1 MQIDPNRDS
10 PHEVLGVETFVQI
23 APNIAAMLLI
33 LLGGA
38 ALLFPKTMAA
48 FVGIQPI
55 APVGISEIRSTL
67 GSFFLGLGA
76 TCLWLQSAD
85 AFTVLGVASLG
96 AAIVRLLSSLFDHS
110 VTIKNIG
117 GVVAEALLGALF
129 LLSWVWQV

>member
-1 MQIDPNRDS
+1 M
-10 PHEVLGVETFVQI
+10 ETITLI
-23 APNIAAMLLI
+23 APNIAAALLM

-38 ALLFPKTMAA
+38 ALLFPKTIAA

-96 AAIVRLLSSLFDHS
+96 AAAVRLLSSLFDRS

-117 GVVAEALLGALF
+117 GVVAEALLGVLF
-129 LLSWVWQV
+129 LLSWGWNA

>member
-1 MQIDPNRDS
+1 
-10 PHEVLGVETFVQI
+10 VETIASI
-23 APNIAAMLLI
+23 APNIAATLLM

-48 FVGIQPI
+48 FVDIQPV

-76 TCLWLQSAD
+76 TCLWLQSAA

-96 AAIVRLLSSLFDHS
+96 AASVRLASSLFDRS
-110 VTIKNIG
+110 ITIKNIG
-117 GVVAEALLGALF
+117 GVVAEALLSVLF
-129 LLSWVWQV
+129 LLSWGSSF

>member
-1 MQIDPNRDS
+1 MP
-10 PHEVLGVETFVQI
+10 VETLIQI
-23 APNIAAMLLI
+23 APNLAAVLLM

-38 ALLFPKTMAA
+38 ALFFPKTMAA
-48 FVGIQPI
+48 FVGLGPI

-96 AAIVRLLSSLFDHS
+96 AALVRLLSSIIDRSITL
-110 VTIKNIG
+110 KNIG
-117 GVVAEALLGALF
+117 GVVAETFLGALF
-129 LLSWVWQV
+129 LFSQIWQA

>member
-1 MQIDPNRDS
+1 MEPFT
-10 PHEVLGVETFVQI
+10 HI
-23 APNIAAMLLI
+23 APNLAATLLM

-48 FVGIQPI
+48 FVGLQPI
-55 APVGISEIRSTL
+55 ESVGISEIRSTL
-67 GSFFLGLGA
+67 GSFFLGLGG

-85 AFTVLGVASLG
+85 AFTVLGIASLG
-96 AAIVRLLSSLFDHS
+96 AALVRLLSSLFDRS

-129 LLSWVWQV
+129 LLSWQ

>member
-1 MQIDPNRDS
+1 M
-10 PHEVLGVETFVQI
+10 VLGV
-23 APNIAAMLLI
+23 
-33 LLGGA
+33 A

-55 APVGISEIRSTL
+55 TPVGVSEIRSTL
-67 GSFFLGLGA
+67 GSFFIGLGA

-96 AAIVRLLSSLFDHS
+96 AAMVRLLSSVFDRS
-110 VTIKNIG
+110 ASIKNIG

-129 LLSWVWQV
+129 LLSWSWSA

>member
-1 MQIDPNRDS
+1 
-10 PHEVLGVETFVQI
+10 LLVETLIQF
-23 APNIAAMLLI
+23 APNVAAVLLM

-48 FVGIQPI
+48 FVGLGPI

-76 TCLWLQSAD
+76 TCLWLQSVD

-96 AAIVRLLSSLFDHS
+96 AAIVRLLSSIFDCS
-110 VTIKNIG
+110 ITVKNIG
-117 GVVAEALLGALF
+117 GVVAEAFLGALF
-129 LLSWVWQV
+129 LLSWVWQG

>member
-1 MQIDPNRDS
+1 M
-10 PHEVLGVETFVQI
+10 
-23 APNIAAMLLI
+23 

-55 APVGISEIRSTL
+55 APVGVSEIRSTL

-96 AAIVRLLSSLFDHS
+96 AAMVRLLSSLFDRS
-110 VTIKNIG
+110 ASIKNIG

-129 LLSWVWQV
+129 LLSWGWSA

>member
-1 MQIDPNRDS
+1 MESIT
-10 PHEVLGVETFVQI
+10 LI
-23 APNIAAMLLI
+23 APNIAAALLM

-38 ALLFPKTMAA
+38 ALVFPKTMAA

-55 APVGISEIRSTL
+55 APVGVSEIRSTL

-96 AAIVRLLSSLFDHS
+96 AAMVRLLSSVFDHS
-110 VTIKNIG
+110 TSIKNIG
-117 GVVAEALLGALF
+117 GVVVEALLGALF
-129 LLSWVWQV
+129 FLSWGWS

>member
-1 MQIDPNRDS
+1 
-10 PHEVLGVETFVQI
+10 VESITLI
-23 APNIAAMLLI
+23 APNIAAALLM

-48 FVGIQPI
+48 FVGIQPV

-96 AAIVRLLSSLFDHS
+96 AATVRLLSSVFDRS
-110 VTIKNIG
+110 VSIKNIG
-117 GVVAEALLGALF
+117 GVVAEALLGVLF
-129 LLSWVWQV
+129 LLSWGWSA